1 MGHTKLAISLPDE
14 LFEQL
19 VKCAQEQ
26 GVTRSAFLA
35 AALRTH
41 FERESAADFIARMN
55 AAYGDPSSEE
65 EVREEAA
72 LLRAGE
78 QAARRISQLLR
89 EGETESW

>member
-19 VKCAQEQ
+19 V
-26 GVTRSAFLA
+26 RSAEKQGSSRSAIMA

-41 FERESAADFIARMN
+41 LERESAADFMARMTE
-55 AAYGDPSSEE
+55 AYGDPQSGEE
-65 EVREEAA
+65 IQEDAA

-78 QAARRISQLLR
+78 QAARRISQMLR
-89 EGETESW
+89 EGETEVW